1 MKAESGTIVSLLVL
15 TAEPVDVVLRPL
27 LAIALLAALR
37 ATSPALCTT
46 LAAALPLFLGG
57 GLAVTVPYKGWVRCV
72 PLTAPPPVL
81 T

>member
-37 ATSPALCTT
+37 ATSPVFCAGP
-46 LAAALPLFLGG
+46 AAAVPLFVGG
-57 GLAVTVPYKGWVRCV
+57 GLGTTVPDNGWVRCV